1 MAKKDPYK
9 NIQKRFVQARAG
21 DVEYEDLTV
30 EQREQYQ
37 NRFNMLS
44 QTVEGRTKIAQRLLP
59 TATPDQR
66 AQLKQRIRQNL
77 PQGGGAGKEIDM
89 PGEEPTPTRFE
100 RPAPT
105 SANIRD
111 MQAGFRMQGQ
121 AIEASRKAAA
131 PTSPA
136 KETTT
141 KSKVS
146 SSDRIGKGFFSV
158 PKNPLSAIK
167 EFATGAK
174 DLVTGTADIVN
185 RGYINPVI
193 NIAGRGADIVGGRTG
208 SQKFK
213 PLPQLSNK
221 EIAIEAALTV
231 GTAGIGKVASPLI
244 RPTGAALSSAAKA
257 LGGRAPGV
265 GAALGNISQ
274 RQANLA
280 AVRQASALAQAG
292 KQAVSERVAALGTD
306 IGTGTTP
313 KPSGAK
319 FSTPKRG
326 SSVARPTTPKPVTQK
341 AVTPKP
347 VVQKAVTQKAV
358 KQKAVT
364 PKNVSKVS
372 GRKYPKSVK
381 STQDKQK
388 FDEIYEQMSEEGYFD
403 QGHGGLNAIFDP
415 RKADD
420 VAKRSKL
427 TDNEIAKINKD
438 AERMRA
444 ESVMRE
450 MQAQKDTDNILE
462 KLNKPPTR
470 DEIETAT
477 ENYAPGFNEVFGD
490 IEMPG
495 TDQAYDEFVRS
506 ADEALSNILPKPAKP
521 LPKSKRPKLIDK
533 EAKTEEWVRK
543 GGKIKPIKVQEIK
556 TPKAPKKPKGQKKNQ
571 VVSPAPQTVDEPFD
585 ALDLQLAK
593 DYPYSSA
600 ARRVYA
606 AQRSKPIVQPTGQM
620 AIEPRVSTAQPKIEE
635 SLSDK
640 LLAAFKA
647 EPRKQTGPDFTPRK
661 VTKLP
666 KVEPYSGQKV
676 TGDQADSILFRA
688 FDKGKRPKRTGGDYA
703 IGQPMDVDIGTS
715 PRLFPETNIPAGT
728 QKDLQKEIQETIGI
742 PEANIRQGRAINVRS
757 RRKTKGKPGDMEM
770 PTAKSLAAEGEPR
783 TVPTE
788 IPSTEVGLSF
798 EQRQARFYREMF
810 PQARSA
816 RQARKMYEESMGR
829 QDIITTIEEFGPIGN
844 PLENAPKSPITTTEV
859 QRPIK
864 FEKTINAKGEVIN
877 KPVAFKTE
885 TVPAMWTTS
894 SGKKP
899 TPLEDVVEMQ
909 YPRVDAAKAEA
920 GRKARKS
927 EKLSSQARQAARLR
941 NRGVVGDQA
950 RSKADEVV
958 RAQKEGKQFQKGNEI
973 ELARELNAFYE
984 NYMKEGFE
992 QKRFRPALPEKPKTP
1007 KTKRNKKK

>member
-21 DVEYEDLTV
+21 DVEYEDLSV
-30 EQREQYQ
+30 EQREQFQ
-37 NRFNMLS
+37 NRFNTLA

-105 SANIRD
+105 SFDIRN

-121 AIEASRKAAA
+121 AIEASRKATA
-131 PTSPA
+131 PTSPV

-193 NIAGRGADIVGGRTG
+193 NIVAKGADVVGGTPKNQR
-208 SQKFK
+208 FK

-221 EIAIEAALTV
+221 EIAIESALTL
-231 GTAGIGKVASPLI
+231 GTAGAGQLLRPIV
-244 RPTGAALSSAAKA
+244 RPTGAALGSLAKA
-257 LGGRAPGV
+257 LGGRVPGV

-280 AVRQASALAQAG
+280 AVREATALAQAG

-306 IGTGTTP
+306 IGTGKVP

-319 FSTPKRG
+319 FSTPKQG
-326 SSVARPTTPKPVTQK
+326 SSVTRPTAPKTVTQK
-341 AVTPKP
+341 VVTPKP

-372 GRKYPKSVK
+372 GQKYPKSVK
-381 STQDKQK
+381 STQDQQK

-438 AERMRA
+438 AERMRS

-470 DEIETAT
+470 EEIETAT
-477 ENYAPGFNEVFGD
+477 ENYAPGFNEAFGD

-495 TDQAYDEFVRS
+495 TDRAYDDYMS
-506 ADEALSNILPKPAKP
+506 SIDESLANMMPKTKP
-521 LPKSKRPKLIDK
+521 VPKSKRPKLVDK

-543 GGKIKPIKVQEIK
+543 GGRAKPIKVEEIK

-593 DYPYSSA
+593 DYPYSST

-620 AIEPRVSTAQPKIEE
+620 AIEPRVSTTQPKIEE

-647 EPRKQTGPDFTPRK
+647 EPKKQTGPDFTPRK
-661 VTKLP
+661 VIKLP

-688 FDKGKRPKRTGGDYA
+688 FDKGKRPKRSGGDYA
-703 IGQPMDVDIGTS
+703 ISQPMDVDIGTS

-742 PEANIRQGRAINVRS
+742 PEANIRQGRAINLRS

-788 IPSTEVGLSF
+788 IPSTETGFSS
-798 EQRQARFYREMF
+798 EQRRTRFYREMF

-829 QDIITTIEEFGPIGN
+829 QDILTTIEEFGPIGN
-844 PLENAPKSPITTTEV
+844 PQGPGAPRLPITTTEV
-859 QRPIK
+859 QRPVK
-864 FEKTINAKGEVIN
+864 FEKTLNKRGEVVY
-877 KPVAFKTE
+877 KPVKFETE
-885 TVPAMWTTS
+885 TVPAIWTTS
-894 SGKKP
+894 SETKP
-899 TPLEDVVEMQ
+899 TPLEDVVEML

-920 GRKARKS
+920 GRQTRKAA
-927 EKLSSQARQAARLR
+927 KLKSQAEQAARLR
-941 NRGVVGDQA
+941 NRGVVGDEA
-950 RSKADEVV
+950 RKKADEVV
-958 RAQKEGKQFQKGNEI
+958 RAQKEGKEFQKGNEI
-973 ELARELNAFYE
+973 ELARELSAFYE

-1007 KTKRNKKK
+1007 KKKRNKKK

>member
-66 AQLKQRIRQNL
+66 AQLKQRIRKNL
-77 PQGGGAGKEIDM
+77 PNRGQEIEM
-89 PGEEPTPTRFE
+89 PGEETVSSTPM
-100 RPAPT
+100 
-105 SANIRD
+105 S
-111 MQAGFRMQGQ
+111 G
-121 AIEASRKAAA
+121 
-131 PTSPA
+131 
-136 KETTT
+136 TTT
-141 KSKVS
+141 TSYKKTPKQSTSEDVRFQNIGSRSTNAQRASFRRSENVTSKAT
-146 SSDRIGKGFFSV
+146 SDRVGSGFFSV
-158 PKNPLSAIK
+158 PKSPTAALK
-167 EFATGAK
+167 ETGSGLLGMATGF
-174 DLVTGTADIVN
+174 ADVVQ

-193 NIAGRGADIVGGRTG
+193 NIVAKGADVVGGKPKNQR
-208 SQKFK
+208 FK

-221 EIAIEAALTV
+221 EIAIESALTL
-231 GTAGIGKVASPLI
+231 GTAGAGQLL
-244 RPTGAALSSAAKA
+244 RPIVRPAGTALGSLAKA
-257 LGGRAPGV
+257 LGGRVPGV

-319 FSTPKRG
+319 FSTPKQG
-326 SSVARPTTPKPVTQK
+326 SSVTRPTSPKPVTQK
-341 AVTPKP
+341 AVTPK
-347 VVQKAVTQKAV
+347 AVTPKAP
-358 KQKAVT
+358 KAVT
-364 PKNVSKVS
+364 PKA
-372 GRKYPKSVK
+372 PKAVTPKAPKAPKATKTPKKEIEIPAEVDNAMEAREFPDFPIEESLP
-381 STQDKQK
+381 TPKQ
-388 FDEIYEQMSEEGYFD
+388 
-403 QGHGGLNAIFDP
+403 
-415 RKADD
+415 
-420 VAKRSKL
+420 
-427 TDNEIAKINKD
+427 INK
-438 AERMRA
+438 
-444 ESVMRE
+444 
-450 MQAQKDTDNILE
+450 KDDILDI
-462 KLNKPPTR
+462 LNRQPTR
-470 DEIETAT
+470 KEIETAT

-506 ADEALSNILPKPAKP
+506 ADEALSSILPKPAKP

-571 VVSPAPQTVDEPFD
+571 VVSAAPQMADEPFD

-640 LLAAFKA
+640 LLAAIKA
-647 EPRKQTGPDFTPRK
+647 EPRKKTGPDFTPRK

-676 TGDQADSILFRA
+676 TGDEANSILFRM
-688 FDKGKRPKRTGGDYA
+688 FDKGKKSMKSADDFVVTPDGLQST
-703 IGQPMDVDIGTS
+703 DVSLGPVS
-715 PRLFPETNIPAGT
+715 RSQGNIPSASP
-728 QKDLQKEIQETIGI
+728 QQVVKEIQETIVI
-742 PEANIRQGRAINVRS
+742 PEANIRQGRAVNLRS
-757 RRKTKGKPGDMEM
+757 RRKTKGKPGDMQM
-770 PTAKSLAAEGEPR
+770 PTSKELVAEGEPR
-783 TVPTE
+783 TVPTG
-788 IPSTEVGLSF
+788 IPSTEVGLSS
-798 EQRQARFYREMF
+798 EQRRARFYREMF

-829 QDIITTIEEFGPIGN
+829 QDILTTIGEFGPTGS
-844 PLENAPKSPITTTEV
+844 PQGPGAPKLPITTTEI
-859 QRPIK
+859 QKPIK

-920 GRKARKS
+920 GRKTRKAG
-927 EKLSSQARQAARLR
+927 KLKSQAEQAARLR
-941 NRGVVGDQA
+941 NRGLVGDEA
-950 RSKADEVV
+950 RKKADEVI
-958 RAQKEGKQFQKGNEI
+958 RAQKEGKQFQKKNAEEVGR
-973 ELARELNAFYE
+973 ELAAIYE
-984 NYMKEGFE
+984 NYLKKGFE
-992 QKRFRPALPEKPKTP
+992 QKRLRQPFPEKPKTP